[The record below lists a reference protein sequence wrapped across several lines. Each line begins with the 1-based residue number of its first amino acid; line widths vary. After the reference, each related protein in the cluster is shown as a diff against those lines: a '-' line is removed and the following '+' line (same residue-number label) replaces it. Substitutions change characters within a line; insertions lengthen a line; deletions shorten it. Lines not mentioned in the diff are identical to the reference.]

1 MKKLISIIASLLICV
16 TIFSAFPVVY
26 ADEIDTTVPPEETTY
41 QETIPPIEG
50 TVPAFWNPQPDEVN
64 D

>member
-1 MKKLISIIASLLICV
+1 MKMLNSIIASLLICI

-41 QETIPPIEG
+41 QETVPSEEEV
-50 TVPAFWNPQPDEVN
+50 VPAFWNPQPDEVN

>member
-16 TIFSAFPVVY
+16 AIFSAFPVVY
-26 ADEIDTTVPPEETTY
+26 ADEVDTTIPPEETTY
-41 QETIPPIEG
+41 KE
-50 TVPAFWNPQPDEVN
+50 TVPPEEEVVPVIWDPQPDEVN

>member
-26 ADEIDTTVPPEETTY
+26 ADEINTTVPPEETTY
-41 QETIPPIEG
+41 QETVPPEEKAA
-50 TVPAFWNPQPDEVN
+50 PAFWSPQPDEVN